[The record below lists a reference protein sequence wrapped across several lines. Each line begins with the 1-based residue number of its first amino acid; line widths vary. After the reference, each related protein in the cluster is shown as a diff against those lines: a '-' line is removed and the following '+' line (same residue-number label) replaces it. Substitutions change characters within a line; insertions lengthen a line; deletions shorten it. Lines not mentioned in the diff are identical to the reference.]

1 MRPSDMGHPDLW
13 ESWLGG
19 GFSGVGVGLD
29 GADFDFGVFAGVGD
43 AVAGDPY
50 FAFAEHGSLVG
61 DEEFFVLL
69 VLDDGGDVGGDDVV
83 VVFDEGLLV
92 FDVGGLALEF
102 DLDGVVD
109 ESGYG
114 GGVVFGDGLL
124 EVGDEL
130 VDAGVVSEDGVD
142 GLVYI
147 LRAGGFGWVGGSVL
161 REGGIGEDGCEDD
174 EACELGSEF
183 HFRLH

>member
-1 MRPSDMGHPDLW
+1 MSLSKPLILRNS
-13 ESWLGG
+13 
-19 GFSGVGVGLD
+19 VTLD

-50 FAFAEHGSLVG
+50 FAVAEHGSLVC
-61 DEEFFVLL
+61 DKEVFVLL
-69 VLDDGGDVGGDDVV
+69 VLDDGCYIGCDDVV
-83 VVFDEGLLV
+83 VVFDEGLFV
-92 FDVGGLALEF
+92 FDVGRLAVEF
-102 DLDGVVD
+102 YLDGVVD

-114 GGVVFGDGLL
+114 GGIVFGDGLL

-130 VDAGVVSEDGVD
+130 MDAGVVSEDGVD

-147 LRAGGFGWVGGSVL
+147 LCASILCAGGFAGVGGAVL
-161 REGGIGEDGCEDD
+161 RGHVTSEDCYEDD
-174 EACELGSEF
+174 EACELGSDF